1 MERRLRIP
9 FVVME
14 RARVAAARMRGE
26 RGLGASRAIR
36 ACSSVG

>member
-14 RARVAAARMRGE
+14 RARADVRLYVAQFGAGQAIARKSL
-26 RGLGASRAIR
+26 GL
-36 ACSSVG
+36 